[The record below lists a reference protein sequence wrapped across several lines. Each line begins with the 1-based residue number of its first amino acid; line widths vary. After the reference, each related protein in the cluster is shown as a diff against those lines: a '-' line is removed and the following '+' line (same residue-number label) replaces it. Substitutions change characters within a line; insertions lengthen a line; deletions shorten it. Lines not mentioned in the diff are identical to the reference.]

1 MAIVINESNK
11 AAINTAIS
19 LLNQAY
25 VQVVDFVEA
34 TETALT
40 DATQDPSTWTSYT
53 MSLTRT
59 GYLSVIYLQLDV
71 VITWNVGDAVWEI
84 TSIKETCDQAV
95 ESI

>member
-1 MAIVINESNK
+1 MAIVINDSNK
-11 AAINTAIS
+11 AAINLAIP

-40 DATQDPSTWTSYT
+40 DASQDPSTWVGYT

-59 GYLSVIYLQLDV
+59 GYLSVTYLRLDV

-84 TSIKETCDQAV
+84 TSIKETCEQAV

>member
-11 AAINTAIS
+11 AAINTAIP

-25 VQVVDFVEA
+25 LQVVDFVEA
-34 TETALT
+34 TETALI

-71 VITWNVGDAVWEI
+71 VITWNVGDVVWEI